1 MPRSFLVKKHFN
13 SSKKPNYSELDTH
26 TVIISPYL
34 YESYPM
40 PIIPQPEILSSVAY
54 NPITVWTTTGLLPSP
69 LPSDLS
75 PLSGYPSSLG
85 RVSPPPHSDTSSKDH
100 SGSESPISDEEERI
114 QAKLSDPHASEA
126 EKFQC
131 SLCNK
136 TYSTFSGL
144 AKHKQLHCDA
154 QSRKSFSCKYC
165 DKEYVSLGALKMH
178 IRTHTLPCVCKIC
191 GKAFSRPWLLQG
203 HIRTHTGEKPFSCP
217 HCNRAFAD
225 RSNLRAHLQTH
236 SDVKKYQCKNC
247 SKTFSRMSLLH
258 KHEESGCCVAH
269 WVDLG
274 SMHFSTLPHP
284 RRHFISYLPT
294 PLEGEKKIWMFKLNH
309 LIVTLGDTKEMKT
322 PTNIGRSKC
331 QMDTESYFC

>member
-1 MPRSFLVKKHFN
+1 MPV
-13 SSKKPNYSELDTH
+13 
-26 TVIISPYL
+26 
-34 YESYPM
+34 
-40 PIIPQPEILSSVAY
+40 IPQPEILSSVSY
-54 NPITVWTTTGLLPSP
+54 NPITVWTTTAPFHSP
-69 LPSDLS
+69 LTKDLS

-85 RVSPPPHSDTSSKDH
+85 RVSPPPPSDTSSKDH

-114 QAKLSDPHASEA
+114 QPKLSDPHATEA

-258 KHEESGCCVAH
+258 KHEESGCCIAH
-269 WVDLG
+269 
-274 SMHFSTLPHP
+274 
-284 RRHFISYLPT
+284 
-294 PLEGEKKIWMFKLNH
+294 
-309 LIVTLGDTKEMKT
+309 
-322 PTNIGRSKC
+322 
-331 QMDTESYFC
+331 

>member
-1 MPRSFLVKKHFN
+1 MHR
-13 SSKKPNYSELDTH
+13 TH
-26 TVIISPYL
+26 AENVIISPYL

-40 PIIPQPEILSSVAY
+40 PVIPQPEILSSGAY
-54 NPITVWTTTGLLPSP
+54 SPITVWTTAAPFHSP
-69 LPSDLS
+69 LPNGLS
-75 PLSGYPSSLG
+75 SLSGYPSSLG
-85 RVSPPPHSDTSSKDH
+85 RVSPPPPSDTSSKDH
-100 SGSESPISDEEERI
+100 SGSESPISDEEERL
-114 QAKLSDPHASEA
+114 QSKLSDPHAIEA

-131 SLCNK
+131 NLCNK

-269 WVDLG
+269 
-274 SMHFSTLPHP
+274 
-284 RRHFISYLPT
+284 
-294 PLEGEKKIWMFKLNH
+294 
-309 LIVTLGDTKEMKT
+309 
-322 PTNIGRSKC
+322 
-331 QMDTESYFC
+331 

>member
-13 SSKKPNYSELDTH
+13 ASKKPNYSELDTH

-40 PIIPQPEILSSVAY
+40 PVIPKPEILSSGAY
-54 NPITVWTTTGLLPSP
+54 SPITMWTSAAPFHSP
-69 LPSDLS
+69 LPSGLS
-75 PLSGYPSSLG
+75 PLTGYSSPLG
-85 RVSPPPHSDTSSKDH
+85 RVSPPPPSDTSSKDH
-100 SGSESPISDEEERI
+100 SGSESPISDEEERL
-114 QAKLSDPHASEA
+114 QSKLSDPHAIEA

-131 SLCNK
+131 NLCNK

-203 HIRTHTGEKPFSCP
+203 HIRTHTEEERTSFK
-217 HCNRAFAD
+217 
-225 RSNLRAHLQTH
+225 H
-236 SDVKKYQCKNC
+236 SWCVCHVLLFKNHFLVIY
-247 SKTFSRMSLLH
+247 KTM
-258 KHEESGCCVAH
+258 
-269 WVDLG
+269 
-274 SMHFSTLPHP
+274 
-284 RRHFISYLPT
+284 
-294 PLEGEKKIWMFKLNH
+294 
-309 LIVTLGDTKEMKT
+309 
-322 PTNIGRSKC
+322 
-331 QMDTESYFC
+331 